1 MSGIRYHFFLIQMSV
16 SQKHMFGKNGQIGF
30 LENSSAAQAAE

>member
-1 MSGIRYHFFLIQMSV
+1 MSV

>member
-1 MSGIRYHFFLIQMSV
+1 
-16 SQKHMFGKNGQIGF
+16 MFDKNGQIGF